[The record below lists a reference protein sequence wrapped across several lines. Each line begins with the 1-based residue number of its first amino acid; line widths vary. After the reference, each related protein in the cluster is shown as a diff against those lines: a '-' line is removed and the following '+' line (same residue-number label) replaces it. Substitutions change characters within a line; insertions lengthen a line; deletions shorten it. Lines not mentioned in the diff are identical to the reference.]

1 MKGKLALITGATSGI
16 GLGIAKKMASL
27 GVKLAYNGK
36 VQSQKEI
43 NELKNLYKET
53 YKTDTFYENADVSN
67 MGEMQSF
74 YENVIILIKSKN
86 YFMKFIGSKVF

>member
-27 GVKLAYNGK
+27 GVNFAYNGK

-53 YKTDTFYENADVSN
+53 YKTETFYENMDVSN
-67 MGEMQSF
+67 IVEMQSF
-74 YENVIILIKSKN
+74 FENVII
-86 YFMKFIGSKVF
+86 